1 MEHSYFKGQVK
12 VGTCHAGAKGDGSCT
27 IVLELSQEGAG
38 TGGRQSWGCARG
50 ADENG
55 QGAGKGKKA
64 EILCVPQGVMGL
76 SGWLEEEDKV
86 PSPIHPC
93 AICVS
98 FS

>member
-1 MEHSYFKGQVK
+1 MLGLREL
-12 VGTCHAGAKGDGSCT
+12 GSCT

-38 TGGRQSWGCARG
+38 MGGRQSWGCEHG

-55 QGAGKGKKA
+55 QGAGKGQKA

-98 FS
+98 FG